1 MQHSDQ
7 SHQQASQTAA
17 IIDHLALHGA
27 TPPPGETDH
36 RELPQT
42 DEVEL
47 AILTLFETTSALFT
61 GNQLEDDL
69 DEMLWSLT
77 NMFHRRL
84 THLQKRRD
92 DNDAELR
99 QMIDAQDGSEV
110 RSTELERLQTIAAKF
125 WDQTDAFEE
134 MRDLAARHYSAQT
147 GSSWAPRTGSRIS
160 NRGLTASVVDS
171 KAYLMAKRRKE
182 TETLCPE
189 GTRIAF
195 SGGDYQD
202 HQTIWNV
209 LDATREKY
217 PDMILLHGGT
227 LKGAEL
233 IAARWAESR
242 NVTQV
247 VFKPDWKAHGNAAPF
262 KRNDKL
268 LDTTPQGLIATP
280 GSGITENLVDK
291 ARKLGIRIKR
301 IAA

>member
-1 MQHSDQ
+1 MKQPDHQ
-7 SHQQASQTAA
+7 SHQSSQTAA
-17 IIDHLALHGA
+17 IIEHLSLHGA
-27 TPPPGETDH
+27 KPASGETDH

-47 AILTLFETTSALFT
+47 AMVTLFETTAGLLT
-61 GNQLEDDL
+61 GSQLEDDL

-77 NMFHRRL
+77 NIFHRRL

-110 RSTELERLQTIAAKF
+110 RSVELEKLQAIGAKF
-125 WDQTDAFEE
+125 WDQTDAFEQ
-134 MRDLAARHYSAQT
+134 MRDLASQHYSAQT

-202 HQTIWNV
+202 HQAIWSV

-227 LKGAEL
+227 PKGAEL
-233 IAARWAESR
+233 IAAKWADTR

-247 VFKPDWKAHGNAAPF
+247 VFKPDWKEHGKAAPF

-268 LDTTPQGLIATP
+268 LDTMPQGLIATP
-280 GSGITENLVDK
+280 GTGITENLVDK
-291 ARKLGIRIKR
+291 ARKLGIRTMR
-301 IAA
+301 IGL